1 MHEPIDIR
9 FSRLLIEEYHSQ
21 EVIALYKKNSA
32 LYGQIY
38 NHCRGLQISV
48 KDYIHQL
55 GFKVIRNKQTKKENA
70 QEESLNEDEQKSKL
84 KSHFPLRNIESISQI
99 QDKDYILY
107 TNLKA
112 IASLYDLNVTNL
124 LLSWNYK
131 IGSSSIFDFLT
142 LKKLKE
148 LYNFQ
153 ATEFSE
159 WFGVS
164 RQRID
169 QLLKKEG
176 MAFPFWV
183 SSYLN
188 ENDIVKINE
197 LMTKKTT
204 FSIENEGFI
213 KLYRSKDF
221 NLQKFAVFIKNEE
234 STRCIFDIP
243 SWLRDNLLSLN
254 YHLLD
259 EIDFELIRSVED
271 EELNEDRS
279 FTEDEVE
286 ILKKRLKKFNKNHT
300 AEYDLEQLI
309 EFYQIKNRYIKV
321 IDRRFVSEDEI
332 KKLIVEHYNEKTGF
346 VKVPIETP
354 YYQRLVQLAHNRGLN
369 LKGLIEAHGFLY
381 EKIRNIPTKERI
393 KERID
398 KNYLINN
405 KFVYISS
412 YDPFYQNLYLTLR
425 RKQENITDFL
435 LIEYGYT
442 RIFKEDLPENYLEFN
457 WRNMILNLNKEEEY
471 IAYIEEN
478 LLFENEKVYINSQSP
493 FYAKLFIYANQYK
506 LTINEQLK
514 IWGFERE
521 YNPYFNS
528 EETNDNVSNEKVQ
541 KDVRSELLNE
551 IKKIQGQL
559 DITSNTRIQIQRS
572 KILVE
577 KMKVLYLDGCQLCEN
592 PYSNPTIPRIEMENG
607 RHYIEVHHIKPIS
620 NALHANDESD
630 VILDSYLNLVVVCAH
645 HHKLLHY
652 AGGGFDFLTK
662 IEDEKLVFESV
673 KGEKLLI
680 FTNYHLEVKD

>member
-38 NHCRGLQISV
+38 NHCRGLKISV

-55 GFKVIRNKQTKKENA
+55 GFKVIRNKQTKRENT
-70 QEESLNEDEQKSKL
+70 QEESLNEDEYKNKL
-84 KSHFPLRNIESISQI
+84 RSYFPSLNIESISQI
-99 QDKDYILY
+99 QETDYILY
-107 TNLKA
+107 TNLKE
-112 IASLYDLNVTNL
+112 IASVYDLNVSNL
-124 LLSWNYK
+124 LLSWNYR
-131 IGSSSIFDFLT
+131 ISSSSIFDFLT
-142 LKKLKE
+142 MKKLKE

-153 ATEFSE
+153 ATEFAG

-176 MAFPFWV
+176 TAFPFW
-183 SSYLN
+183 SSSFLN
-188 ENDIVKINE
+188 ENDLVKINE
-197 LMTKKTT
+197 LMAKKTT
-204 FSIENEGFI
+204 FSIENGGFI

-221 NLQKFAVFIKNEE
+221 NLQNFAVFIKDEE

-243 SWLRDNLLSLN
+243 SLLRDNLLSLN

-271 EELNEDRS
+271 EHRS
-279 FTEDEVE
+279 FTEDEVK

-300 AEYDLEQLI
+300 AEYNLEQLI
-309 EFYQIKNRYIKV
+309 ELYQIKNLYIKV
-321 IDRRFVSEDEI
+321 TDRRFVSEDEI
-332 KKLIVEHYNEKTGF
+332 KEMIAEHYNEQTGL
-346 VKVPIETP
+346 VKVPIGTP
-354 YYQRLVQLAHNRGLN
+354 SYQRLVRLAHTRGLN

-381 EKIRNIPTKERI
+381 ERIRNIPTKERI

-405 KFVYISS
+405 EFVYISS

-425 RKQENITDFL
+425 RKQESIKDFL
-435 LIEYGYT
+435 LTEYGYT
-442 RIFKEDLPENYLEFN
+442 RIFKEDLPENYVEFN
-457 WRNMILNLNKEEEY
+457 WRNMILNLEKEEEY

-478 LLFENEKVYINSQSP
+478 LLFENEKVYIDSQSP
-493 FYAKLFIYANQYK
+493 FYAKLFIYANQYE

-521 YNPYFNS
+521 YNPSFNNA
-528 EETNDNVSNEKVQ
+528 ETNGNIYHKEVQ

-551 IKKIQGQL
+551 IKKIQGEL
-559 DITSNTRIQIQRS
+559 DIASTTLSQIQRS
-572 KILVE
+572 KTLVE

-592 PYSNPTIPRIEMENG
+592 PYSNPTIPRIEMESG

-620 NALHANDESD
+620 SALHANDESD

-652 AGGGFDFLTK
+652 AEGGFDFLTK

-673 KGEKLLI
+673 KGEKLSI